1 MKTKKGYTLRSL
13 GNEYILVAE
22 SLDEAIDFS
31 RMISLNATAAFLW
44 KEVEDKEFD
53 TEMLA
58 SLLMEKYGITHDVAA
73 NDVASL
79 LETLKTAN
87 LIEN

>member
-22 SLDEAIDFS
+22 SLDEAVDFS

-58 SLLMEKYGITHDVAA
+58 SLLMEEYGITHDVAA
-73 NDVASL
+73 NDVAAL

-87 LIEN
+87 LIED

>member
-22 SLDEAIDFS
+22 SLDEAVDFS

-44 KEVEDKEFD
+44 KEVEGKEFD

-58 SLLMEKYGITHDVAA
+58 SLLMEEYGISHDVAA

-87 LIEN
+87 LIED